1 MSKKV
6 ENKISARKASI
17 IEQELGKIVVGFLSN
32 NRNTVLNADAF
43 ETNIEKFYAKHKN
56 AFFDAYANFATAVAA
71 KFSIRDKISQFN
83 CEHGV
88 NTRLT
93 SIERF
98 KTIIRGCEPIVSAD
112 EMDYSDI
119 KDRFAVFSSDGK
131 SDQRTRFMF
140 PVGIVDS
147 KSKKMVIDEVNKLK
161 IEMRTLQD
169 EIAFINNSMQIELDD
184 ELVENLKELGLY

>member
-17 IEQELGKIVVGFLSN
+17 IEQELSRIVVGFLSN

-43 ETNIEKFYAKHKN
+43 ETNIEKFYEKHKN
-56 AFFDAYANFATAVAA
+56 AFFDAYVNFETAVAA
-71 KFSIRDKISQFN
+71 KFSIREKISQFN
-83 CEHGV
+83 CEHGI

-93 SIERF
+93 NIERI
-98 KTIIRGCEPIVSAD
+98 KTMIRGCEPIISAD

-119 KDRFAVFSSDGK
+119 KERFAVFLSDGK
-131 SDQRTRFMF
+131 SDQRTRFSF
-140 PVGIVDS
+140 PVGIIDS
-147 KSKKMVIDEVNKLK
+147 KSKKMVTDEVNRLK

-169 EIAFINNSMQIELDD
+169 EIAFINNSMYIELGG
-184 ELVENLKELGLY
+184 ELVEDLKKLGLY